1 MGVGEFAGARATR
14 AAVRLHHC
22 HRRGGVAAA
31 SMATPGVRGP
41 FPRAA
46 EVPSLL
52 SQHAL
57 VVRRRGV
64 IPLGRE
70 GGVAFH
76 SPHSCVVTLAM
87 RGLAERPRSGLRAQL
102 PSVGEDRR
110 LRLRQRFLPGETGS
124 LGSAPPAARRRLRAL
139 RGRGFTR

>member
-22 HRRGGVAAA
+22 HRRGCVAAA

-57 VVRRRGV
+57 VGPRRGV

-70 GGVAFH
+70 GGAAFH
-76 SPHSCVVTLAM
+76 APHSCAFALATC
-87 RGLAERPRSGLRAQL
+87 GLAKRPISGLRAQL
-102 PSVGEDRR
+102 PSVSEDR
-110 LRLRQRFLPGETGS
+110 
-124 LGSAPPAARRRLRAL
+124 
-139 RGRGFTR
+139 